1 MNRLLLLLT
10 ICGTFACSASH
21 SKLSK
26 QEKKEGFKILFDGT
40 NMDEW
45 TGNLECYRLIDGCIS
60 VDPSGATEGNLYT
73 KDEYADFVFRFEFQ
87 LTPAANN
94 GVTIRAP
101 MEGNN
106 AFNAMEIQILD
117 CEHPVYKNIEP
128 YQHHGSIYG
137 VIAAEHGAMKP
148 VGEWNEE
155 EIYANGD
162 HIRITLNGKVILD
175 GNLREAVKNGT
186 LDHQEHPGLFNK
198 TGHIGF
204 LGHGDKLNFRNIRIR
219 ELSKSHL
226 N

>member
-1 MNRLLLLLT
+1 MF
-10 ICGTFACSASH
+10 CGTFACSS
-21 SKLSK
+21 SQLKLSR

-45 TGNLECYRLIDGCIS
+45 TGNFGCYRLIDGCIN
-60 VDPSGATEGNLYT
+60 VDPTSTTEGNLYT
-73 KDEYADFVFRFEFQ
+73 KDEYADFIFRFEFQ

-117 CEHPVYKNIEP
+117 SEHPDYADILP
-128 YQHHGSIYG
+128 YQYHGSIYG
-137 VIAAEHGAMKP
+137 IVAAKHDGMKP

-155 EIYANGD
+155 EIMAIGN
-162 HIRITLNGKVILD
+162 HIRITLNGVVIVDADLA
-175 GNLREAVKNGT
+175 EAVKNGT
-186 LDHQEHPGLFNK
+186 ADHDEHPGLFNK
-198 TGHIGF
+198 SGHIGF
-204 LGHGDKLNFRNIRIR
+204 LGHGSPLKFRNIRIK
-219 ELSKSHL
+219 EIK